1 MWNKSVILAMKTE
14 KQINVVQS
22 VELDELDKEWKAID
36 WRKLERDIFKLQQRI
51 FRAEANGEYRKVRDL
66 TRLLVNSKKALL
78 YSIRVVTQLNSG
90 KRTAGLDNR
99 VYLTNAERMQLFYK
113 LSNYNINLYKP
124 KPVLRVLIDKK
135 NGKKRPL
142 GIPTII
148 DRIYQNVCKLALEPM
163 CESYFES
170 TSYGF
175 RPLRSVKDA
184 IAKLHHHLRGLNR
197 PFIFE
202 GDFKS
207 CFDTL
212 NHEHILKQLGN
223 FPLRNLI
230 HDWLKAGYVHNNQFN
245 ETERGTPQGGIISP
259 LLANIALHG
268 MEEALNIKY
277 YPIKRKDGSI
287 TYSNRSK
294 YVMVRYADDFVVLC
308 RTKEDAENIPK
319 LLENY
324 LSERGLTLAED
335 KTKITSIQ
343 KGFDFLGFNI
353 RSFNTFHGEKV
364 FVQPSKNSIKAFK
377 QKANDIYRK
386 AIGGDIE
393 SFIGSLNSLIIGT
406 ANYWRISAASRTFR
420 KMDYYLIQK
429 TRKLLRRWYP
439 SKSHKWIKG
448 KHYKPDRRGKSKDR
462 YIFTDPDTGLQ
473 LGRMVWTHIKYPFQ
487 FKYMATPYDKS
498 FDEYF
503 EKTMFKSAFRCLY
516 G

>member
-1 MWNKSVILAMKTE
+1 MKTE
-14 KQINVVQS
+14 KQNIVNQS

-36 WRKLERDIFKLQQRI
+36 WRKIERGIFKLQQRI

-148 DRIYQNVCKLALEPM
+148 DRVYQNICKLALEPM

-175 RPLRSVKDA
+175 RPLRGVQDA
-184 IAKLHHHLRGLNR
+184 IAKLHQNLRGLNR
-197 PFIFE
+197 QYIFE

-212 NHEHILKQLGN
+212 NHEHILNQLGN
-223 FPLRNLI
+223 FPLKNLI
-230 HDWLKAGYVHNNQFN
+230 HDWLKAGYIHNNQFYD
-245 ETERGTPQGGIISP
+245 TESGTPQGGIISP

-277 YPIKRKDGSI
+277 TSEKRRNGSV
-287 TYSNRSK
+287 TYRNRSK
-294 YVMVRYADDFVVLC
+294 YVMVRYADDFLVLC
-308 RTKEDAENIPK
+308 KTKEDAENVPK
-319 LLENY
+319 LLRDY
-324 LSERGLTLAED
+324 LLERGLTLAED
-335 KTKITSIQ
+335 KTKITTIQ

-353 RSFNTFHGEKV
+353 RSFNTSNGEV
-364 FVQPSKNSIKAFK
+364 VITQPSKDSIKAFK
-377 QKANDIYRK
+377 EKANILYRN
-386 AIGGDIE
+386 AIGGDVE
-393 SFIGSLNSLIIGT
+393 TFISSLNSLIIGT
-406 ANYWRISAASRTFR
+406 ANYWRISAASRTFH
-420 KMDYYLIQK
+420 KLDFYLFQK
-429 TRKLLRRWYP
+429 TRKLLHRWYP

-448 KHYKPDRRGKSKDR
+448 KHYKPDRRGKSKDK
-462 YIFTDPDTGLQ
+462 YIFTDPNTGLQ
-473 LGRMVWTHIKYPFQ
+473 LRRMSWTHIKYAFPI
-487 FKYMATPYDKS
+487 KYMATPYNKS

-503 EKTMFKSAFRCLY
+503 EKIKFKSAFKCLY

>member
-1 MWNKSVILAMKTE
+1 MKTE
-14 KQINVVQS
+14 KHNIVNQS
-22 VELDELDKEWKAID
+22 VELDELEKEWKAID
-36 WRKLERDIFKLQQRI
+36 WRKIERDIFKLQQRI
-51 FRAEANGEYRKVRDL
+51 FRAEANGEHRKVRNL

-99 VYLTNAERMQLFYK
+99 VYLTDAKRMQLFYK

-148 DRIYQNVCKLALEPM
+148 DRVYQNVCKLALEPM

-175 RPLRSVKDA
+175 RPLRGVQDA
-184 IAKLHHHLRGLNR
+184 IAKLHQNLRGLNR
-197 PFIFE
+197 QYIFE

-212 NHEHILKQLGN
+212 NHEHILNQLGN
-223 FPLRNLI
+223 FPLKNLI
-230 HDWLKAGYVHNNQFN
+230 HDWLKAGYIHNNQFN
-245 ETERGTPQGGIISP
+245 ETESGTPQGGIISP

-277 YPIKRKDGSI
+277 NSTKRKDGSI
-287 TYSNRSK
+287 THINRSK
-294 YVMVRYADDFVVLC
+294 YVMVRYADDFLVLC
-308 RTKEDAENIPK
+308 KTKEDAENVPE
-319 LLENY
+319 LLNDY
-324 LSERGLTLAED
+324 LLERGLTLAAD
-335 KTKITSIQ
+335 KTKITTIQ

-353 RSFNTFHGEKV
+353 RSFNTRSGEKV
-364 FVQPSKNSIKAFK
+364 FTKPSKDSIKAFK
-377 QKANDIYRK
+377 EKADVIYRD
-386 AIGGDIE
+386 AIGGDIVT
-393 SFIGSLNSLIIGT
+393 FISSLNSLIIGT
-406 ANYWRISAASRTFR
+406 ANYWRISSASRTFR
-420 KMDYYLIQK
+420 KMDFYLIQK
-429 TRKLLRRWYP
+429 TRRLLHRWYP

-462 YIFTDPDTGLQ
+462 YILTDPNTGLQ
-473 LGRMVWTHIKYPFQ
+473 LRRMVWTHIKYAFPI
-487 FKYMATPYDKS
+487 KYMATPYNKS

-503 EKTMFKSAFRCLY
+503 EKTKFKSAFKCLY

>member
-1 MWNKSVILAMKTE
+1 MKTE
-14 KQINVVQS
+14 KQNIVNQS
-22 VELDELDKEWKAID
+22 VELDELEKEWKAIE
-36 WRKLERDIFKLQQRI
+36 WRKIERDIFKLQQRI

-66 TRLLVNSKKALL
+66 FRLLVNSKNALL

-99 VYLTNAERMQLFYK
+99 VYLTDAERMQLFYK

-148 DRIYQNVCKLALEPM
+148 DRIYQNICKLALEPM

-175 RPLRSVKDA
+175 RPLRGVKDA
-184 IAKLHHHLRGLNR
+184 IAKLHQNLRGLNR

-212 NHEHILKQLGN
+212 NHKYILKQLGN
-223 FPLRNLI
+223 FPLKDLI
-230 HDWLKAGYVHNNQFN
+230 HGWLKAGYVHNNQFN
-245 ETERGTPQGGIISP
+245 ETESGTPQGGIISP

-268 MEEALNIKY
+268 MEDALNIKY
-277 YPIKRKDGSI
+277 SSEKRKDGVI
-287 TYSNRSK
+287 THRNRSK
-294 YVMVRYADDFVVLC
+294 YVMVRYADDFLVLC
-308 RTKEDAENIPK
+308 KTKEDAENIPN
-319 LLENY
+319 LLSNY
-324 LSERGLTLAED
+324 LFERGLTLSED
-335 KTKITSIQ
+335 KTKITTIQ

-353 RSFNTFHGEKV
+353 RSFYTRDGEKV
-364 FVQPSKNSIKAFK
+364 LIQPSKDSVKSFKEKA
-377 QKANDIYRK
+377 DVIYRK
-386 AIGGDIE
+386 AVGGDIE
-393 SFIGSLNSLIIGT
+393 IFISSLNSLIIGT
-406 ANYWRISAASRTFR
+406 ANYWRISSASRIFR
-420 KMDYYLIQK
+420 KIDFYLIQK
-429 TRKLLRRWYP
+429 TRRLLHRWYP
-439 SKSHKWIKG
+439 KKSHKWIKG
-448 KHYKPDRRGKSKDR
+448 KHYKPDRRDKSKDK
-462 YIFTDPDTGLQ
+462 YIFTDPNTGLQ
-473 LGRMVWTHIKYPFQ
+473 LRRMSWTHIKYSLPI
-487 FKYMATPYDKS
+487 KYMATPYDKS

-503 EKTMFKSAFRCLY
+503 EKTRFKSSFRCLY

>member
-1 MWNKSVILAMKTE
+1 MKTE
-14 KQINVVQS
+14 KQNIVNQS
-22 VELDELDKEWKAID
+22 VELDELEKEWKAIV
-36 WRKLERDIFKLQQRI
+36 WRKIERDIFKLQQRI

-90 KRTAGLDNR
+90 KRTAGLDNQ
-99 VYLTNAERMQLFYK
+99 VYLTDAERMQLFYK

-175 RPLRSVKDA
+175 RPLRGVQDA
-184 IAKLHHHLRGLNR
+184 IAKLHQNLRGLNR
-197 PFIFE
+197 QYIFE

-212 NHEHILKQLGN
+212 NHEHILNQLGN
-223 FPLRNLI
+223 FPLKNLI
-230 HDWLKAGYVHNNQFN
+230 HDWLKAGYVYNNQFN
-245 ETERGTPQGGIISP
+245 ETESGTPQGGIISP

-277 YPIKRKDGSI
+277 NPIKRKDGSI
-287 TYSNRSK
+287 THINRSK
-294 YVMVRYADDFVVLC
+294 YVMVRYADDFLILC
-308 RTKEDAENIPK
+308 KTKEDAKNVPE
-319 LLENY
+319 LLNDY
-324 LSERGLTLAED
+324 LLERGLTLAED
-335 KTKITSIQ
+335 KTKITTIQ

-353 RSFNTFHGEKV
+353 RSFNTQSGEKV
-364 FVQPSKNSIKAFK
+364 FVKPSKDSIKAFK
-377 QKANDIYRK
+377 EKAGDIYRN
-386 AIGGDIE
+386 AVGGDIVTLI
-393 SFIGSLNSLIIGT
+393 SSLNSLIIGT
-406 ANYWRISAASRTFR
+406 ANYWRISSASKTFG
-420 KMDYYLIQK
+420 KLDFYLIQK
-429 TRKLLRRWYP
+429 TRRLLHRWYP

-448 KHYKPDRRGKSKDR
+448 KHYKPDRRGKSKDK
-462 YIFTDPDTGLQ
+462 YIFTDPNTGLQ
-473 LGRMVWTHIKYPFQ
+473 LRRMAWTHIKYAFPI
-487 FKYMATPYDKS
+487 KYMATPYDKS

-503 EKTMFKSAFRCLY
+503 EKTKFKSAFKCLY